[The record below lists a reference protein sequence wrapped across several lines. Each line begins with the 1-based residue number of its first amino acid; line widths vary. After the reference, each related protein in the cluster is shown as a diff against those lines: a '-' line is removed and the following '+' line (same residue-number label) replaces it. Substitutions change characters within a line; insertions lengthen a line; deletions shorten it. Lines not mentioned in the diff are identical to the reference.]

1 MDLNGATVVVTG
13 GTGFLGRHLCDELFR
28 GGARVDPVGRARYDL
43 RRRAEI
49 DRMLTDTRPDAVV
62 HLAAVVGGIG
72 ANRAHPGQFLYENAI
87 MGLELLEACRV
98 AGVAKT
104 VVAGTVCA
112 YPKHTPVPFR
122 EDHLWDGY
130 PEETNAPYGLAKKL
144 LLAQAQAYRA
154 EYGMSAIYL
163 LPVNLYGPGDNFDL
177 ETSHVIPAMIRKFAE
192 ARTTRASSVTLWGD
206 GSPTREFLYV
216 EDAARAFRLALER
229 YDGPEPINLG
239 SGEEISIKDLA
250 LLVAEATGY
259 QGEIIWDT
267 TEPNGQPR
275 RCLDTSRAWG
285 LLGFAA
291 EVGLK
296 DGLARTVGWFGGQR
310 RRPAGSARAET
321 SHVPGE
327 GVNVQV
333 KSTIQATTRR
343 PS

>member
-1 MDLNGATVVVTG
+1 MDLEGATVVVTG
-13 GTGFLGRHLCDELFR
+13 GTGFLGRHVCDELVR
-28 GGARVDPVGRARYDL
+28 AGAKVEPVGRARYDL

-49 DRMLTDTRPDAVV
+49 DRMLTDLRPDAVV

-98 AGVAKT
+98 ASVAKT

-122 EDHLWDGY
+122 EEHLWDGY

-154 EYGMSAIYL
+154 EYGMNAVYL

-177 ETSHVIPAMIRKFAE
+177 ETSHVIPAMIRRFAE
-192 ARTTRASSVTLWGD
+192 ARAAGTPSVTLWGD

-239 SGEEISIKDLA
+239 SGEEISIRDLA
-250 LLVAEATGY
+250 GLIAEAVGY
-259 QGEIIWDT
+259 GGEVVWDT
-267 TEPNGQPR
+267 AMPNGQPR
-275 RCLDTSRAWG
+275 RALNTTRAVHH
-285 LLGFAA
+285 LGFAA
-291 EVGLK
+291 STLLK
-296 DGLARTVGWFGGQR
+296 
-310 RRPAGSARAET
+310 
-321 SHVPGE
+321 E
-327 GVNVQV
+327 GVLQTVAWYGAAAS
-333 KSTIQATTRR
+333 KHEGRYGGT
-343 PS
+343 